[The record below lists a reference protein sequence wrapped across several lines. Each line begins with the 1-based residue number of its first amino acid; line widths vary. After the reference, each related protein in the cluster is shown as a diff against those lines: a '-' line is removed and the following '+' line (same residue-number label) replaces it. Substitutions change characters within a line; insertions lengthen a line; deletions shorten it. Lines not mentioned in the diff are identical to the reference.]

1 VRTTSE
7 GLPAKIP
14 PIFQRYSCNSSD
26 EMSSATELSVEKRR
40 LPNNTFQISVPAR
53 NVRTAAGKGAG
64 LHGTVDALMTPSRVV
79 Y

>member
-1 VRTTSE
+1 
-7 GLPAKIP
+7 
-14 PIFQRYSCNSSD
+14 
-26 EMSSATELSVEKRR
+26 MSSATELSVEKRR

>member
-1 VRTTSE
+1 LAH
-7 GLPAKIP
+7 GLLKSSRILKRCPVVAP
-14 PIFQRYSCNSSD
+14 PSGA
-26 EMSSATELSVEKRR
+26 MSSATELSVEKRR